1 MLKLA
6 EGRPNSFLLELV
18 EGGAQR
24 GRYSVLGM
32 RPDLIWR
39 CRGNKAELNRQ
50 ARFDPNAFAACPV
63 GESQGALASLRAVV
77 AESEID
83 IPSILPPM
91 AAGLVGYMGYD
102 MVRLVERLPDDNPDP
117 IGIPDGMFLR
127 PTVMAI
133 FDNVDDGVTVVTPI
147 RPQSGVNA
155 RAAYGQ
161 ACERLADVVAD
172 FERSLPFGRDA
183 GADGESPPTPVPEMS
198 AGQFKRN
205 GRQRQGIH
213 PRRRYLPGGA
223 VPALAVPF
231 RLPPFA
237 LYRACAAPIRS
248 PVPVLS
254 RFRRIRPG
262 RLEPGDPGPPAR
274 RQGHHPAAGRH
285 PAARRRRRR
294 GQGARRRNCWP
305 IPRSWPST

>member
-1 MLKLA
+1 MKVAIDFPTFERLYLAGKPQVVWTRLVADLETPVSAMLKLA
-6 EGRPNSFLLELV
+6 EGRPNSFLLESV

-155 RAAYGQ
+155 R
-161 ACERLADVVAD
+161 RLRPGLRA
-172 FERSLPFGRDA
+172 
-183 GADGESPPTPVPEMS
+183 
-198 AGQFKRN
+198 
-205 GRQRQGIH
+205 
-213 PRRRYLPGGA
+213 PRRRGGRLRA
-223 VPALAVPF
+223 VPAL
-231 RLPPFA
+231 
-237 LYRACAAPIRS
+237 RS
-248 PVPVLS
+248 
-254 RFRRIRPG
+254 RCRR
-262 RLEPGDPGPPAR
+262 
-274 RQGHHPAAGRH
+274 
-285 PAARRRRRR
+285 
-294 GQGARRRNCWP
+294 
-305 IPRSWPST
+305 